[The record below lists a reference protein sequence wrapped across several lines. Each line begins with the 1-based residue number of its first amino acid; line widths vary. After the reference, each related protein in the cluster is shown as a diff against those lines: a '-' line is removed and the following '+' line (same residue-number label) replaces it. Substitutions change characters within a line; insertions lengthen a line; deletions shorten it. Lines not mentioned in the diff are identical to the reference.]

1 LVSETP
7 EIRGNKRER
16 CVTKSLKTLAFW
28 SATSRLHREGREFE
42 SLAAYHSTQRQPQRV
57 IRDISCAAISLA
69 QCHLP
74 LLQKPQKSLAGPA
87 IQFLGIQ
94 RPVIVP
100 VGGFETL
107 RDDGKVFFLRQ
118 RSVMIGVGGGE
129 FRR

>member
-1 LVSETP
+1 MSVLGRLAPEGPAALNRRRGRLAQLV
-7 EIRGNKRER
+7 R
-16 CVTKSLKTLAFW
+16 A
-28 SATSRLHREGREFE
+28 SRLHREGREFE

-57 IRDISCAAISLA
+57 IRDITCAAISLA

-74 LLQKPQKSLAGPA
+74 LLQKPQKSPAGPGA
-87 IQFLGIQ
+87 QFLGIQ

-100 VGGFETL
+100 VGRFETL

>member
-1 LVSETP
+1 MSVLGRLAPEGPAALNRRRGRLAQLV
-7 EIRGNKRER
+7 R
-16 CVTKSLKTLAFW
+16 A
-28 SATSRLHREGREFE
+28 SRLHREGREFE